1 MGTGGHSSDPLCS
14 VTVCRRL
21 GRGGGV
27 PTASPGPSQCP
38 WCGRLRLGICL
49 ASPVPERRRGPGVA
63 EGREEAQ
70 QVFMCIPSCSAG
82 IYSWTLSR
90 WAAGPWPCPRPSQP
104 GAPHGAP
111 SSGSLLLGEFGVP
124 CTPAVA
130 GRRGRA
136 RHVVAHV
143 ARPSGG
149 RRPRLRGRPAVLT
162 AVPHRSGPGRRDG
175 RAGQGRAGAA
185 AHGGAAAAGPGG
197 ER

>member
-21 GRGGGV
+21 GVGGSPLPLQPLQVPRSVPGVGVCVRASAWPLPSPRGGVARESLRGGRR
-27 PTASPGPSQCP
+27 PSKCLCAFQAAQPAFTAGPCPAGRPDPGPA
-38 WCGRLRLGICL
+38 LVL
-49 ASPVPERRRGPGVA
+49 
-63 EGREEAQ
+63 
-70 QVFMCIPSCSAG
+70 
-82 IYSWTLSR
+82 
-90 WAAGPWPCPRPSQP
+90 
-104 GAPHGAP
+104 PHGAP

-136 RHVVAHV
+136 R
-143 ARPSGG
+143 PSGG

-162 AVPHRSGPGRRDG
+162 AVPRRSGPGRRDG